1 MLIARSYG
9 VLILCM
15 LPALFAAGLW
25 PFDFRPEN
33 HVSFLPDAGG
43 VRFEV
48 SSTSLR
54 SGPGGLL
61 FTPAALAYPVGAA
74 GQKGTSI
81 EIRLMASSE
90 FSSCLKRIV
99 EFRDAAGAWAFSLG
113 QWRSFFIARA
123 FIPDQPEGKPKREI
137 GIRGA
142 LEAGRECFV
151 TVTSGPEGTA
161 LYLDGNLIAQNRDL
175 RLLNET
181 ETIEGASLYLG
192 NSSDL
197 ACPWS
202 GDIYGFALYGRV
214 MSPSEVQESFGRWE
228 GEPSSCGGFPDAATV
243 ASYRF
248 VGSGGE
254 IISDLSGAGNDLRM
268 PSRLVFKRDFLEPI
282 QFRRFNYV
290 DVLLNILGFMPLG
303 LLWVRWVTGAFGRQP
318 GKSVLTAVLCGFAIS
333 LAIETAQVLL
343 PSRVSSQMDVV
354 CNTLGALLG
363 ALAASVSFE
372 RNSRKV

>member
-1 MLIARSYG
+1 MSSGRFYG
-9 VLILCM
+9 VLFFSM
-15 LPALFAAGLW
+15 LPALFVAALW

-54 SGPGGLL
+54 SDPGGLL
-61 FTPAALAYPVGAA
+61 FTPSALAYPVGAA

-90 FSSCLKRIV
+90 LSSCLKRIV

-123 FIPDQPEGKPKREI
+123 FIPDQPEVKPKREI

-142 LEAGRECFV
+142 LEAGRESFV

-161 LYLDGNLIAQNRDL
+161 LYLDGSPIEQNRDL
-175 RLLNET
+175 RLLGQT
-181 ETIEGASLYLG
+181 QSLEGATLYLG
-192 NSSDL
+192 NSPDL
-197 ACPWS
+197 ACAWS
-202 GDIYGFALYGRV
+202 GDIYGLALYSRV
-214 MSPSEVQESFGRWE
+214 MSPSEVRESFGRWK
-228 GEPSSCGGFPDAATV
+228 GDPASCGGFPDAATV

-248 VGSGGE
+248 GGSGGE

-303 LLWVRWVTGAFGRQP
+303 LLWVRWVTGAFGWQP
-318 GKSVLTAVLCGFAIS
+318 GKSVWTAVLCGFAIS
-333 LAIETAQVLL
+333 LAIETTQVLL
-343 PSRVSSQMDVV
+343 PSRVSSQTDVV
-354 CNTLGALLG
+354 CNTLGVLLG
-363 ALAASVSFE
+363 ALAASVSFG
-372 RNSRKV
+372 RNSHKF

>member
-1 MLIARSYG
+1 MLSARSYG
-9 VLILCM
+9 VLFFCM
-15 LPALFAAGLW
+15 LPALFVAGLW

-33 HVSFLPDAGG
+33 HVSILPNAGG

-48 SSTSLR
+48 SSTTLR
-54 SGPGGLL
+54 SGSGGLL
-61 FTPAALAYPVGAA
+61 FTPAALSYPVGAV
-74 GQKGTSI
+74 GQKGMSI

-142 LEAGRECFV
+142 LEAGRESFV

-175 RLLNET
+175 RLLDET
-181 ETIEGASLYLG
+181 QTLDGARLYFG
-192 NSSDL
+192 NSPDL
-197 ACPWS
+197 ACAWP
-202 GDIYGFALYGRV
+202 GDIYGLALYSRV
-214 MSPSEVQESFGRWE
+214 MSPSEVRESFGRWE
-228 GEPSSCGGFPDAATV
+228 GAPSSCGDFPDAATV

-248 VGSGGE
+248 GGSGGE

-268 PSRLVFKRDFLEPI
+268 PSRLVFKREFLEPI
-282 QFRRFNYV
+282 QFRQFNLE
-290 DVLLNILGFMPLG
+290 DVLLNVLGFMPLG
-303 LLWVRWVTGAFGRQP
+303 LLWVRWVTGAFGRRL
-318 GKSVLTAVLCGFAIS
+318 GKAVLTAVLCGFAIS

-363 ALAASVSFE
+363 ALGASVALGRESGQP
-372 RNSRKV
+372 

>member
-1 MLIARSYG
+1 MLSARSYG
-9 VLILCM
+9 VLFFCM
-15 LPALFAAGLW
+15 LPALFLAGLW

-33 HVSFLPDAGG
+33 HVSILPNAGG

-54 SGPGGLL
+54 SDPGGLL

-142 LEAGRECFV
+142 LEAGRESFV
-151 TVTSGPEGTA
+151 TVTSGPEGTT

-175 RLLNET
+175 RLLDET
-181 ETIEGASLYLG
+181 QTIEGASLYLG
-192 NSSDL
+192 NSPDL
-197 ACPWS
+197 ACAWP
-202 GDIYGFALYGRV
+202 GDIYGLALYSRV
-214 MSPSEVQESFGRWE
+214 MSPSEVRESFGRWE
-228 GEPSSCGGFPDAATV
+228 GAPSSCGDFPDAAAV

-248 VGSGGE
+248 GGSGGE

-268 PSRLVFKRDFLEPI
+268 PSRLVFKREFLEPI
-282 QFRRFNYV
+282 QFRQFNLE
-290 DVLLNILGFMPLG
+290 DVLLNVLGFMPLG
-303 LLWVRWVTGAFGRQP
+303 LLWVRWVTGAFGWRP
-318 GKSVLTAVLCGFAIS
+318 GKAVLTAVLCGFAIS

-363 ALAASVSFE
+363 ALGASVARGRESGQP
-372 RNSRKV
+372 